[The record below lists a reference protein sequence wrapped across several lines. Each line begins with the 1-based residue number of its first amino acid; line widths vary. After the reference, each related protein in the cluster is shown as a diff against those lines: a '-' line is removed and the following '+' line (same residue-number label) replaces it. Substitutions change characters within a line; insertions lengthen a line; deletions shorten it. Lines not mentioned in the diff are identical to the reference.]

1 MMRRAIIALTA
12 LTLVICYAPALRGMF
27 DQWSSDEDMGHGF
40 VVPIVVLW
48 IVYRERKRWQ
58 TLPPRPTLWGLPI
71 LAVGAAMHFTSAVGA
86 GLFAGSVAFLVSL

>member
-12 LTLVICYAPALRGMF
+12 AALLACYAPTLRGRF

-58 TLPPRPTLWGLPI
+58 SLPPQRTLWGLPI
-71 LAVGAAMHFTSAVGA
+71 LALGAALLRARNS
-86 GLFAGSVAFLVSL
+86 SE